1 MKEIIISIIIFSLIS
16 LIFTE
21 EVISILFLEPFKSIT
36 IKNKSSACIC
46 VKMSD
51 EIEID
56 KNFYILINSTEIN
69 TSINETLLYNFT
81 NSCPE
86 NKCNEFE
93 FNNTIEPTLTSD
105 RNGFI
110 NQYNFIKQDFK
121 YMLFKYDQYNGNEL
135 IIEYSDRGIG
145 FEFIGFLYLYVS
157 LISLFT
163 IIVLVLVKI
172 FYVNKVLIKKR
183 EKNHFVAPIFP
194 LENDNENKNDSD
206 LKEIKAD

>member
-1 MKEIIISIIIFSLIS
+1 MKEIISIIIFSLIS
-16 LIFTE
+16 LILTE
-21 EVISILFLEPFKSIT
+21 DDISILFLEPFNSIT

-51 EIEID
+51 KIKID
-56 KNFYILINSTEIN
+56 ENFYIIINSTEIN

-81 NSCPE
+81 NFCPE

-93 FNNTIEPTLTSD
+93 FNNTIEPNLTSNRD
-105 RNGFI
+105 GFI

-121 YMLFKYDQYNGNEL
+121 YMLFRYDQYNGNDL
-135 IIEYSDRGIG
+135 IIKYSETGIG
-145 FEFIGFLYLYVS
+145 IEFIGFLYLYVS

-163 IIVLVLVKI
+163 IIVLIFVKI

-183 EKNHFVAPIFP
+183 EKNNFIAPIFP
-194 LENDNENKNDSD
+194 LDNDNENKKDDD
-206 LKEIKAD
+206 LKEIKTD

>member
-1 MKEIIISIIIFSLIS
+1 MKEIISIIIFSLIS
-16 LIFTE
+16 LILTE
-21 EVISILFLEPFKSIT
+21 DDISILFLEPFNSIT

-51 EIEID
+51 KIKID
-56 KNFYILINSTEIN
+56 ENFYIIINSTEKN

-93 FNNTIEPTLTSD
+93 FNNTIEPNLTSNRD
-105 RNGFI
+105 GFI
-110 NQYNFIKQDFK
+110 NQYDFIKQDFM
-121 YMLFKYDQYNGNEL
+121 YMLFRYDQYNGNDL
-135 IIEYSDRGIG
+135 IIKYSETGIG
-145 FEFIGFLYLYVS
+145 IEFIGFLYLYVS

-163 IIVLVLVKI
+163 IIVLIFVKI

-183 EKNHFVAPIFP
+183 EKNNFIAPIFP
-194 LENDNENKNDSD
+194 LDNDNENKKDDD
-206 LKEIKAD
+206 LKEIKTD